1 MCEIM
6 DQDRNSRQVKKLCL
20 AKLAIA
26 FLDDEQRGY
35 VPVFML
41 KKRSPRF
48 FLSGVFNK
56 FKVAKPIVP
65 NLNFGK
71 KSDYQNI
78 FETASPF
85 RYFILHSGLKQS
97 MLLLDINGIK

>member
-1 MCEIM
+1 M
-6 DQDRNSRQVKKLCL
+6 DQDRNSKQLKKLCL
-20 AKLAIA
+20 LKLTIA
-26 FLDDEQRGY
+26 QHGDECSYSLPLVR
-35 VPVFML
+35 L
-41 KKRSPRF
+41 KKRSSIF

-71 KSDYQNI
+71 KSDCQNN

-85 RYFILHSGLKQS
+85 RYFIRHSGLKQS
-97 MLLLDINGIK
+97 MLLLDSNGIK

>member
-20 AKLAIA
+20 AKLVIA

-41 KKRSPRF
+41 KKRSRRF

-56 FKVAKPIVP
+56 FKESKLIVP
-65 NLNFGK
+65 NLNFGI
-71 KSDYQNI
+71 SPVCQNI
-78 FETASPF
+78 IESASPF
-85 RYFILHSGLKQS
+85 RHFILRSGQKQP
-97 MLLLDINGIK
+97 LLLGLYGID

>member
-1 MCEIM
+1 M
-6 DQDRNSRQVKKLCL
+6 DQDRNSKQVKKLCSP
-20 AKLAIA
+20 KLTIA
-26 FLDDEQRGY
+26 HYGGECSYYLPLVR
-35 VPVFML
+35 L
-41 KKRSPRF
+41 KKRALRF

-71 KSDYQNI
+71 KSDCQNI

-97 MLLLDINGIK
+97 MLLLDIIGY